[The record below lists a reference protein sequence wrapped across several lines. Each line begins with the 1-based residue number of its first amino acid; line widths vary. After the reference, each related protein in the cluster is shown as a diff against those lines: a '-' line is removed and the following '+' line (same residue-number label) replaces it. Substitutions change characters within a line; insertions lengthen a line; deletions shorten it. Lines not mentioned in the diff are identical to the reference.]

1 MAETQLRISSN
12 ASPYETARYHLQNN
26 PLYTDD
32 MWLRESKS
40 GSLNEYIS
48 ALDAIDT
55 SEQGLESFYNA
66 YNYEYATETDKIAA
80 LYNEAFANRGN
91 SDAVRVGILKDAEGN
106 PVFDANGE
114 VKTYEYTAS
123 DYDYYKSLIKENADL
138 QYDQWLLDQA
148 RERKNSM
155 NGFVKVL
162 GDIASVGTSFTY
174 GLIDQ
179 VANIGDVFGSLA
191 VATEAA
197 IVDDAKWLDA
207 YAASLAHDP
216 VIDPILD
223 GIVNFESNYTH
234 MRDVDG
240 NYTTLGKYIGGV
252 GNTLGMM
259 VPSIVTAGLLNKA
272 GVSEKVI
279 NGVSSGVF
287 YTGATSGNI
296 AESYRQYGASIPTQ
310 QIIANAAI
318 KSVLEYGVERM
329 LGSMMGGTMIDDL
342 VFGRQVGNRMFGR
355 TFTKQGLVR
364 MAKDAIQEG
373 TEEVLQD
380 FSSYYVDQTMSLVNR
395 NFGKLSEL
403 SLQSIW
409 DAFAIGAIA
418 SIAGNAKTFLR
429 NKSNL
434 TELGAFV
441 RDKNG
446 KIKTD
451 KDGNPVIARMNRFAQ
466 SEYDM
471 TMRSFIENTSEI
483 LSDSSS
489 NRDYALTQAYAS
501 FRMLG
506 SIYTE
511 IGRDRFE
518 SAIKVLD
525 EIQKQPKYEDG
536 YYEKQAVTMLQTI
549 GDINTTISKEAV
561 SKFKSD
567 VSKAGIFG
575 ETTVVNEESK
585 NDVDDEKS
593 DFYEKFKKFSPVT
606 EAIVFAESGTDVV
619 VVEDTIVVPE
629 NMPVIEAVKR
639 VTEKKLINRIIDGKY
654 DVDVI
659 KILRAQY
666 EGLRGKFDG
675 ADEDLVATL
684 LFEDDHAFL
693 DFCISNADVD
703 MFKFYSSLESLE
715 GYIVS
720 DEERNDPVYKLA
732 WESFIKAY
740 HKALVDYCKSTPHAD
755 YRRIDFTED
764 EVKEIE
770 VAHELL
776 IGYVARQRPL
786 NENELKVVD
795 DILTALHV
803 SDEVK
808 AMIIPNL
815 TEAFAGKRVDALNR
829 INLISENRFD
839 GLYDGKTYLPNTSV
853 SNRAFNSYLK
863 SNGLTLGSLFN
874 ESNLSPSDVLFMKEM
889 GMNIR
894 GFRKYQFIQY
904 TNGNYNLDIVGDNK
918 CVVTASPKLWTAL
931 TGGQDAVEHQEHYM
945 NLIDASRTKAERE
958 GYRKRY
964 ILSNSRG
971 TLSSLLSDAVDP
983 SSASYLSVNDLI
995 YNPDLLK
1002 PEVLD
1007 FVNEKY
1013 KDAPNHIA
1021 SAINAYFASNN
1032 IPCELIITR
1041 NGDYKIADL
1050 RNFMSDVVDNDNF
1063 IKIIS
1068 ENLPTIDSD
1077 KSYEELVRFKQDV
1090 KSQFEVP
1097 INTLLKDNKVDYG
1110 NLKVRFMAT
1119 PPKIRF
1125 ARGAYSF
1132 NDNVINIYVSTELI
1146 RELQLN
1152 PLGGLLRAAE
1162 ISAIRCTLAHELTH
1176 YYQSRYYLGDGMGSL
1191 FYDGKIRDES
1201 VKEFVID
1208 VLSKMYPTKNAKKMI
1223 ETESSEKIAEL
1234 LSAVEN
1240 YIYANTFGEMM
1251 ANGLANEIAYAP
1263 FITHRRDSMITI
1275 ITPWGKTYNVDYKI
1289 IADSTV
1295 KKDAFIMETYNA
1307 DTRFETNYNSSYD
1320 MRIESSGT
1328 SEIAHDENLRD
1339 PSLQESRPLTKD
1351 SIKRNILKVDGDK
1364 IYFKLPKTKERVT
1377 VTPDADPAP
1386 EMGEGV
1392 YVLNKNYKG
1401 FFYYTG
1407 MVQDSR
1413 HGRIDTRK
1421 YYYYRESDGRQY
1433 LAEGGGSLYNLL
1445 RRNSGNRADKRI
1457 VEFVNGLDELA
1468 SRDADLVP
1476 SEFVSALQKG
1486 IFNVHNLM
1494 NWFGNV
1500 NVINDEIFELINKT
1514 FFHND
1519 TVINS
1524 NTLNRLETEFITDY
1538 MAFRFYNI
1546 HWNKIVKLVPELKH
1560 LNKNDVL
1567 SMDVDDFNDL
1577 HNRILDKSPEAKELF
1592 VTAVLANDA
1601 NIQEILDTKASRQYV
1616 RELIMSLY
1624 DGRIDSVA
1632 KIAKSIRISV
1642 KKTGG
1647 EGGQGVNRTNIIDES
1662 NRGYVGNSTSG
1673 DEGDKYSVMASVL
1686 IKLAEAFSNGDTG
1699 LMTKLNIQSWLQS
1712 NFQIIRQAMLSSQE
1726 EIEEM
1731 LRDDPDLVDS
1741 FYAIANI
1748 DVGESHTSAEPDV
1761 KTRTPRQIVQNFKNK
1776 FNRLKSKI
1784 GVIGTEA
1791 FLNKTTTV
1799 DGREI
1804 KHRDYFM
1811 IDENGNLVINPRLYK
1826 QFTTR
1831 KGSEVEVNKYLD
1843 EEVLKGIESDITAI
1857 AASVREDYDV
1867 ITKRESEL
1875 AKTKRK
1881 AEKLEEA
1888 LKRSREQTAKTK
1900 EKLKSEKAKKR
1911 QVVTDSTDGSGG
1923 KYKFDPDLK
1932 VPPIVEKLHETMYTK
1947 HRKTTVQFVSDD
1959 TDNHVQLKLSEFYEQ
1974 NAEVLESMTQS
1985 DVDEI
1990 VYYYTHGGMFNQ
2002 TDRTRI
2008 AFVSFLL
2015 RGKDGNRYPLTQEQ
2029 EEALRTS
2036 LRDVISQTGRDMKQW
2051 SLVLKGWKLEQS
2063 RLQYY
2068 ASISDIKFRDDD
2080 LKAFSDALEENDIQ
2094 KLVELKSRLYRNAVT
2109 DYRQR
2114 SELGKLLP
2122 DIEKLIELIEA
2133 GDKVADVNVKM
2144 NGIIDR
2150 ISGKAVGSGEVVTL
2164 VDSAEFAKIVEDYT
2178 KRLLKLRS
2186 LMNDDSDNKDKKKTD
2201 PAEEFEIEAFK
2212 FQSIFTPGKKADI
2225 WTKLLQFERTA
2236 MLSGPGTWVRNKVS
2250 NWSLRGFNIL
2260 SDKVGKKAGDLLIE
2274 KILKKDQTQ
2283 RKDIISKSS
2292 VYSTTT
2298 EWRETDQHNWVK
2310 TYLTK
2315 KYKSSDGKEEA
2326 SLLDLV
2332 SSNLSK
2338 YDPRQTESKSTVWT
2352 DVITE
2357 MVINGIKQE
2366 IFYTTIGE
2374 SDFKSKHEIINKTV
2388 SGLNAAN
2395 TFFSDFVMKAM
2406 SDSDAVKN
2414 SAIQYITQR
2423 LINEGYTLYGTEPEN
2438 KGEKKSKKS
2447 KKKGEKKASK
2457 EKFLLSKKKVVDPD
2471 TGKIVEEVVPH
2482 IDNEVVRI
2490 IAEAYTLAARDYMH
2504 RGNFF
2509 HELEKSME
2517 KRLPRPAFFMYK
2529 QVLPF
2534 AAASWNWFM
2543 EGVNFTPLGLA
2554 NAIKDFVKLE
2564 SYVEKI
2570 DTKYARGE
2578 SNIKGGQAVQDV
2590 YRRLG
2595 KGIIGSIGFGI
2606 GMFLAGFGW
2615 LDIDDEDD
2623 KLKLVI
2629 CDKIKVDFSDIFG
2642 SQGILIGAV
2651 MVSTLRH
2658 EGVNL
2663 GKVAVATLDQM
2674 FLDST
2679 FTDLY
2684 DAFRYTNSF
2693 GEYLT
2698 TIPTNMLS
2706 MFTPNIMKTLASVI
2720 SPFKINYT
2728 STGWKYLQRWAASSI
2743 PGVAWAMPK
2752 YIDPYTGEIRYRY
2765 NDSWIKSASVTAIN
2779 KLSSVDIAI
2788 YPYSDA
2794 EREALSLGLRK
2805 SPLTG
2810 RYTIDGEKVNLTSKE
2825 QQKANVLYGTLNRKE
2840 LDLLFS
2846 GEKTYRVMD
2855 EDGDYVE
2862 LRYDKMNDVQKKAA
2876 INGTMS
2882 ANSDLVK
2889 IYVMT
2894 ELRGYKYYA
2903 SEEQYKKLKKLG
2915 YNNVY
2920 KNVKKNKKSG
2930 YYKK

>member
-26 PLYTDD
+26 PLYTDE

-40 GSLNEYIS
+40 GSLNEYIR

-55 SEQGLESFYNA
+55 SEQGLESFYDA

-91 SDAVRVGILKDAEGN
+91 SDTVRVGVLKDANGN
-106 PVFDANGE
+106 PVFDADGE

-162 GDIASVGTSFTY
+162 GDIASVGTSFAY

-197 IVDDAKWLDA
+197 IVDDANWLDA

-216 VIDPILD
+216 MIDPILD
-223 GIVNFESNYTH
+223 GIINFESNYTH

-259 VPSIVTAGLLNKA
+259 VPSIVTSSLLNKA
-272 GVSEKVI
+272 GVSERVI
-279 NGVSSGVF
+279 NGISSGVF

-329 LGSMMGGTMIDDL
+329 LGSMMGGTLIDDL
-342 VFGRQVGNRMFGR
+342 VFGRQAGNRMFGK
-355 TFTKQGLVR
+355 TFVKQGLVR
-364 MAKDAIQEG
+364 IGKDALQEG

-380 FSSYYVDQTMSLVNR
+380 FSSYYVDQTMSLINR

-434 TELGAFV
+434 TKLGAFV

-451 KDGNPVIARMNRFAQ
+451 KDGHPVIARMNRFAQ
-466 SEYDM
+466 SEYDV
-471 TMRSFIENTSEI
+471 TMRSFIENVGEI

-506 SIYTE
+506 SIYIE
-511 IGRDRFE
+511 IGHDRFE

-525 EIQKQPKYEDG
+525 EIQKQPKHEDG
-536 YYEKQAVTMLQTI
+536 YYRKQAVTMLQTI
-549 GDINTTISKEAV
+549 RDINTTISKEAV

-567 VSKAGIFG
+567 VSNAGISG
-575 ETTVVNEESK
+575 ETTVVDEESK
-585 NDVDDEKS
+585 NDVDDVKS

-606 EAIVFAESGTDVV
+606 EAIVFVESGTDVV
-619 VVEDTIVVPE
+619 TVENTVIVPE
-629 NMPVIEAVKR
+629 NTPVIEAVKR
-639 VTEKKLINRIIDGKY
+639 VTEKKLIDRIINGKY

-659 KILRAQY
+659 KILRTQY

-675 ADEDLVATL
+675 TDEDLVAAF

-693 DFCISNADVD
+693 DFCISNADAD

-740 HKALVDYCKSTPHAD
+740 HKALVDYCKSTPDAD
-755 YRRIDFTED
+755 YRRIDFTEE

-770 VAHELL
+770 AAHELL

-786 NENELKVVD
+786 NEDELKVVD

-808 AMIIPNL
+808 ATIIPNL
-815 TEAFAGKRVDALNR
+815 TEAFEGKRVDALNR

-853 SNRAFNSYLK
+853 SNRAFNSYIK
-863 SNGLTLGSLFN
+863 SNGLTLGTLFD

-904 TNGNYNLDIVGDNK
+904 TDGNYNLEITSDDK
-918 CVVTASPKLWTAL
+918 CVITASSKLWSAL
-931 TGGQDAVEHQEHYM
+931 TYGQSSKDYHDKYVELTEKKRNEGRSGISRNVYD
-945 NLIDASRTKAERE
+945 LIDER
-958 GYRKRY
+958 GYV
-964 ILSNSRG
+964 
-971 TLSSLLSDAVDP
+971 SSIISSDLDP
-983 SSASYLSVNDLI
+983 SSASYLSVTDLI
-995 YNPDLLK
+995 FNPNLLSD
-1002 PEVLD
+1002 EIRELID
-1007 FVNEKY
+1007 DDY
-1013 KDAPNHIA
+1013 AAAPNHVA
-1021 SAINAYFASNN
+1021 AAIDMYLQSKYKSVG
-1032 IPCELIITR
+1032 LVVTSD
-1041 NGDYKIADL
+1041 GDYKICKIG
-1050 RNFMSDVVDNDNF
+1050 NFFDTTIDND
-1063 IKIIS
+1063 
-1068 ENLPTIDSD
+1068 
-1077 KSYEELVRFKQDV
+1077 
-1090 KSQFEVP
+1090 
-1097 INTLLKDNKVDYG
+1097 
-1110 NLKVRFMAT
+1110 
-1119 PPKIRF
+1119 
-1125 ARGAYSF
+1125 SF
-1132 NDNVINIYVSTELI
+1132 YELI
-1146 RELQLN
+1146 REFN
-1152 PLGGLLRAAE
+1152 E
-1162 ISAIRCTLAHELTH
+1162 K
-1176 YYQSRYYLGDGMGSL
+1176 GSL
-1191 FYDGKIRDES
+1191 TIPASKIFTKDTIEKLGNLTIVFNKSSGSLRGNYSRSDNTITVYVQPKTINSILNRDMSKTLSDISINDLKYTISHEMAHAYQYRYKLARGS
-1201 VKEFVID
+1201 SLNTLTSKDVKTEVGRAFIVD
-1208 VLSKMYPTKNAKKMI
+1208 VLSHAFPTSNAKNPFDKRSD
-1223 ETESSEKIAEL
+1223 EEL
-1234 LSAVEN
+1234 ISLLEYANN
-1240 YIYANTFGEMM
+1240 YIYAHTSGELM
-1251 ANGLANEIAYAP
+1251 ANSLSSELLYAP
-1263 FITHRRDSMITI
+1263 FIFGGSENNMTI
-1275 ITPWGKTYNVDYKI
+1275 ITPWGQIYNLEYGVNPDYSIKRNWIKT
-1289 IADSTV
+1289 
-1295 KKDAFIMETYNA
+1295 
-1307 DTRFETNYNSSYD
+1307 SYD
-1320 MRIESSGT
+1320 ATTKFDSNYDT
-1328 SEIAHDENLRD
+1328 SENIYVSQPQESRILYDENLRD
-1339 PSLQESRPLTKD
+1339 PSLQESRPLAKD

-1364 IYFKLPKTKERVT
+1364 IYFKLPKTNERVT
-1377 VTPDADPAP
+1377 VTPDADPVP

-1407 MVQDSR
+1407 HVQDGR
-1413 HGRIDTRK
+1413 QGRIDTRK

-1445 RRNSGNRADKRI
+1445 RKNAGNRADKRI
-1457 VEFVNGLDELA
+1457 IEFVNRLDELA
-1468 SRDADLVP
+1468 SRDVNLVP
-1476 SEFVSALQKG
+1476 SEFISALEKG

-1500 NVINDEIFELINKT
+1500 DVISDEIFELINDV
-1514 FFHND
+1514 FFRND
-1519 TVINS
+1519 TIDDF
-1524 NTLNRLETEFITDY
+1524 NTLNLVELQFITDY
-1538 MAFRFYNI
+1538 MSFRFYNI
-1546 HWNKIVKLVPELKH
+1546 HWNTLNKIIPELKEYA
-1560 LNKNDVL
+1560 KEDVL
-1567 SMDVDDFNDL
+1567 RMKIEDFNKF
-1577 HNRILDKSPEAKELF
+1577 HKKMMEKYPEAEKLFEVAIIKKEARMLEDLN
-1592 VTAVLANDA
+1592 TR
-1601 NIQEILDTKASRQYV
+1601 TPKQYA

-1632 KIAKSIRISV
+1632 KIAKSIRLSI
-1642 KKTGG
+1642 KYGGG
-1647 EGGQGVNRTNIIDES
+1647 ESQDGVNKTNIIDDS
-1662 NRGYVGNSTSG
+1662 NRGYSGNSTTDQF
-1673 DEGDKYSVMASVL
+1673 DEGDRYTVMASIL
-1686 IKLAEAFSNGDTG
+1686 IQLADALKTGDSD
-1699 LMTKLNIQSWLQS
+1699 LMTKLDLTAWIQTNVQL
-1712 NFQIIRQAMLSSQE
+1712 IRQAMLDSQAELE
-1726 EIEEM
+1726 ET
-1731 LRDDPDLVDS
+1731 LRDNPDVVDS
-1741 FYAIANI
+1741 FYEIANI
-1748 DVGESHTSAEPDV
+1748 ETEDNVATDV

-1791 FLNKTTTV
+1791 FLNKTTIV

-1831 KGSEVEVNKYLD
+1831 KGLEVEANKYLD

-1881 AEKLEEA
+1881 AEKLEKA

-1900 EKLKSEKAKKR
+1900 EKLKSEKARKR

-1959 TDNHVQLKLSEFYEQ
+1959 TDDHVQLKLSEFYEQ

-2051 SLVLKGWKLEQS
+2051 SLVLKGWKLEES

-2144 NGIIDR
+2144 NEIIDR

-2178 KRLLKLRS
+2178 KRLLKLKS
-2186 LMNDDSDNKDKKKTD
+2186 ENDDET
-2201 PAEEFEIEAFK
+2201 FEVEVFK
-2212 FQSIFTPGKKADI
+2212 FKTIFTPGKKADI

-2236 MLSGPGTWVRNKVS
+2236 MLSGPGTWVRNKIS

-2260 SDKVGKKAGDLLIE
+2260 SDKVGKIAGDILIE
-2274 KILKKDQTQ
+2274 KTFKTGRDERKKIVKES
-2283 RKDIISKSS
+2283 RI
-2292 VYSTTT
+2292 YSTTT
-2298 EWRETDQHNWVK
+2298 KWKETEQHKWVEE
-2310 TYLTK
+2310 YLTK
-2315 KYKSSDGKEEA
+2315 KYKSEDGKEEA
-2326 SLLDLV
+2326 SLLDLI

-2338 YDPRQTESKSTVWT
+2338 YDPRQTEKKSDSWV

-2357 MVINGIKQE
+2357 MVTNGIKQE

-2374 SDFKSKHEIINKTV
+2374 SDFKSKSELINKAINK
-2388 SGLNAAN
+2388 LNEAN
-2395 TFFSDFVMKAM
+2395 TFFSEFVMKAM
-2406 SDSDAVKN
+2406 SDSDAVKTT
-2414 SAIQYITQR
+2414 AIQYITQR
-2423 LINEGYTLYGTEPEN
+2423 LINEGYVMYAFE
-2438 KGEKKSKKS
+2438 GEKP
-2447 KKKGEKKASK
+2447 KKGVPLAP
-2457 EKFLLSKKKVVDPD
+2457 KFLLSKKKVVDPD
-2471 TGKIVEEVVPH
+2471 TGKVVDEVVPH

-2509 HELEKSME
+2509 YELEKSME
-2517 KRLPRPAFFMYK
+2517 KRLPRPVFFMYK

-2543 EGVNFTPLGLA
+2543 EGVNLTPLGLA

-2570 DTKYARGE
+2570 DAKYARGE

-2595 KGIIGSIGFGI
+2595 KGIIGSIGFGV
-2606 GMFLAGFGW
+2606 GMFLAAFGW

-2651 MVSTLRH
+2651 MVSTLRR

-2684 DAFRYTNSF
+2684 DAFRYTSSF

-2698 TIPTNMLS
+2698 TVPTNMLS
-2706 MFTPNIMKTLASVI
+2706 MFTPNILKTLTSVI
-2720 SPFKINYT
+2720 SPFKVNYT

-2752 YIDPYTGEIRYRY
+2752 YIDPYTGQIRYRY

-2779 KLSSVDIAI
+2779 KLSSVDVAI

-2794 EREALSLGLRK
+2794 EREALSLGLHK

-2862 LRYDKMNDVQKKAA
+2862 LRYDKMNDAQKKAA

-2915 YNNVY
+2915 YKNVY

>member
-12 ASPYETARYHLQNN
+12 ASPYETARYRLQNN

-48 ALDAIDT
+48 ALDTIDT
-55 SEQGLESFYNA
+55 SEQGLESFYDA

-91 SDAVRVGILKDAEGN
+91 SDTVRVGVLKDADGN
-106 PVFDANGE
+106 PVFDADGE

-123 DYDYYKSLIKENADL
+123 DYDYYKSLIKENADM

-162 GDIASVGTSFTY
+162 GDIASVGTSFAY

-197 IVDDAKWLDA
+197 IVDDANWLDA

-216 VIDPILD
+216 MIDPILD
-223 GIVNFESNYTH
+223 GIINFESNYTH

-259 VPSIVTAGLLNKA
+259 VPSIVTSGLLNKA

-279 NGVSSGVF
+279 NGISSGMF

-329 LGSMMGGTMIDDL
+329 LGSMMGGTLIDDL
-342 VFGRQVGNRMFGR
+342 VFGRQAGNRMFGK
-355 TFTKQGLVR
+355 TFVKQGLVR
-364 MAKDAIQEG
+364 IGKDALQEG

-380 FSSYYVDQTMSLVNR
+380 FSSYYVDQTMSLINR

-451 KDGNPVIARMNRFAQ
+451 KDGRPVIARMNRFAQ
-466 SEYDM
+466 SEYDI
-471 TMRSFIENTSEI
+471 TMRSFIENVSEI
-483 LSDSSS
+483 LSDSSA

-511 IGRDRFE
+511 IGHDRFE
-518 SAIKVLD
+518 DAIKVLD

-536 YYEKQAVTMLQTI
+536 YYKKQAVIMLQTI
-549 GDINTTISKEAV
+549 RDINTTISKEAV

-567 VSKAGIFG
+567 VSKAGISG
-575 ETTVVNEESK
+575 ETTVVDEENK
-585 NDVDDEKS
+585 NDIDDKQF

-619 VVEDTIVVPE
+619 VVEDTVVVPE

-639 VTEKKLINRIIDGKY
+639 VTEKKLIDRIVNGKY

-659 KILRAQY
+659 KIIRAQY

-675 ADEDLVATL
+675 TDEDVVATL

-693 DFCISNADVD
+693 NFCIFNADAD

-732 WESFIKAY
+732 WESFINAY
-740 HKALVDYCKSTPHAD
+740 HKTLVDYCKSTPEAD

-764 EVKEIE
+764 ELKEIE

-776 IGYVARQRPL
+776 LGYVARQRPL
-786 NENELKVVD
+786 NEYEIKVVD

-808 AMIIPNL
+808 ATIIPNL
-815 TEAFAGKRVDALNR
+815 TEAFSGKRVDALNR

-839 GLYDGKTYLPNTSV
+839 GLYDGKTYLPNTSI

-874 ESNLSPSDVLFMKEM
+874 ESNLSPSDVLFMREM
-889 GMNIR
+889 GMNIY

-931 TGGQDAVEHQEHYM
+931 TGGQDAVEHQDRYLD
-945 NLIDASRTKAERE
+945 LIDASRTKAEHE

-971 TLSSLLSDAVDP
+971 TLSSLLSDTIDP

-1007 FVNEKY
+1007 FVDEKY
-1013 KDAPNHIA
+1013 RDAPNHIA

-1032 IPCELIITR
+1032 IDCELVITR

-1050 RNFMSDVVDNDNF
+1050 SNFMSTIVDNDHF
-1063 IKIIS
+1063 IKIIF

-1077 KSYEELVRFKQDV
+1077 ASPDELRKFARDPKSKI
-1090 KSQFEVP
+1090 EVP
-1097 INTLLKDNKVDYG
+1097 IKVLLNDKVNYG
-1110 NLKVRFMAT
+1110 NLKVRFIST
-1119 PPKIRF
+1119 PPKTMF

-1132 NDNVINIYVSTELI
+1132 DENVINIYVSTELI
-1146 RELQLN
+1146 REIQLN
-1152 PLGGLLRAAE
+1152 PYGGLLRAPE
-1162 ISAIRCTLAHELTH
+1162 IAAIRCTLAHELTH
-1176 YYQSRYYLGDGMGSL
+1176 YYQSRYYLGDGMGRL
-1191 FYDGKIRDES
+1191 FLGEIRDES
-1201 VKEFVID
+1201 MREFVID
-1208 VLSKMYPTKNAKKMI
+1208 VLSKMYPTKNAKEILKTKPEEEI
-1223 ETESSEKIAEL
+1223 LYLVDSY
-1234 LSAVEN
+1234 V
-1240 YIYANTFGEMM
+1240 YANTFGEMM
-1251 ANGLANEIAYAP
+1251 ANGLANEIEYAP
-1263 FITHRRDSMITI
+1263 FIVHRQDLILTI
-1275 ITPWGKTYNVDYKI
+1275 ITPWGKTYHLDYKI
-1289 IADSTV
+1289 IADRTIE
-1295 KKDAFIMETYNA
+1295 KDSFSMETYDA
-1307 DTRFETNYNSSYD
+1307 SPTLETDYDSSYD
-1320 MRIESSGT
+1320 IPVKQDGIQS
-1328 SEIAHDENLRD
+1328 IPYDENLRD
-1339 PSLQESRPLTKD
+1339 PSLQESRPLTRD

-1364 IYFKLPKTKERVT
+1364 IYFKLPKTAERVT

-1445 RRNSGNRADKRI
+1445 RKNAGNRADKRI

-1468 SRDADLVP
+1468 SRDVNLIP
-1476 SEFVSALQKG
+1476 SEFVSALEKG

-1500 NVINDEIFELINKT
+1500 DVINDEIFELINNT

-1519 TVINS
+1519 VVVNS
-1524 NTLNRLETEFITDY
+1524 NTLNRLETEFVTEY
-1538 MAFRFYNI
+1538 MAFRFYHM
-1546 HWNKIVKLVPELKH
+1546 HWNAIIKLVPELKH

-1567 SMDVDDFNDL
+1567 SMNVDDFNDL
-1577 HNRILDKSPEAKELF
+1577 HNRILDKSPEARELF
-1592 VTAVLANDA
+1592 VVEVLGNDA

-1624 DGRIDSVA
+1624 DGKIDSVA

-1699 LMTKLNIQSWLQS
+1699 LMTQLNIQGWLQS
-1712 NFQIIRQAMLSSQE
+1712 NLQIIREAMRRSQE
-1726 EIEEM
+1726 EIEEI

-1741 FYAIANI
+1741 FYAVANI
-1748 DVGESHTSAEPDV
+1748 STGESNTSVEPDV

-1791 FLNKTTTV
+1791 FLNKTTVV

-1831 KGSEVEVNKYLD
+1831 KGLEVEANKYLD

-1857 AASVREDYDV
+1857 AASVREDYNV

-1881 AEKLEEA
+1881 AEKLEKA

-1911 QVVTDSTDGSGG
+1911 QIVTDSTDGSGG

-1932 VPPIVEKLHETMYTK
+1932 VPPIIEKLHETMYTK

-1959 TDNHVQLKLSEFYEQ
+1959 TDNHIQLKLSEFYEQ

-2133 GDKVADVNVKM
+2133 GDKIADVNVKM
-2144 NGIIDR
+2144 NEIIDR
-2150 ISGKAVGSGEVVTL
+2150 ISGKAVGSSEVVTL

-2178 KRLLKLRS
+2178 KRLLKLKS
-2186 LMNDDSDNKDKKKTD
+2186 ENDDET
-2201 PAEEFEIEAFK
+2201 FEVEVFK
-2212 FQSIFTPGKKADI
+2212 FKTIFTPGKKADI

-2236 MLSGPGTWVRNKVS
+2236 MLSGPGTWVRNKIS
-2250 NWSLRGFNIL
+2250 NWFLRGFNIL
-2260 SDKVGKKAGDLLIE
+2260 SDKVGKIAGDILIE
-2274 KILKKDQTQ
+2274 RTFKKSQDQ
-2283 RKDIISKSS
+2283 RKKIVRESG
-2292 VYSTTT
+2292 VYSTITR
-2298 EWRETDQHNWVK
+2298 WRETEQHKWVEE
-2310 TYLTK
+2310 YLTK
-2315 KYKSSDGKEEA
+2315 KYKSEDGKEEA
-2326 SLLDLV
+2326 SLLDLI

-2338 YDPRQTESKSTVWT
+2338 YDPRQTEKKSDNWV

-2357 MVINGIKQE
+2357 MVTNGIKQE

-2374 SDFKSKHEIINKTV
+2374 SDFKSKSELINQTV
-2388 SGLNAAN
+2388 NKLNEAN
-2395 TFFSDFVMKAM
+2395 TFFSEFVMKAM
-2406 SDSDAVKN
+2406 SDSDAVKTT
-2414 SAIQYITQR
+2414 AIQYITQR
-2423 LINEGYTLYGTEPEN
+2423 LINEGYVMYAFEG
-2438 KGEKKSKKS
+2438 KKL
-2447 KKKGEKKASK
+2447 KKGVRLEQ
-2457 EKFLLSKKKVVDPD
+2457 KFLLSKKKVVDPD
-2471 TGKIVEEVVPH
+2471 TGKVVEEVVPH

-2595 KGIIGSIGFGI
+2595 KGIIGTIGFGV
-2606 GMFLAGFGW
+2606 GMLLAGFGW

-2651 MVSTLRH
+2651 MVSTLRR

-2706 MFTPNIMKTLASVI
+2706 MFTPNILKTLASVI
-2720 SPFKINYT
+2720 SPFKVNYT

-2743 PGVAWAMPK
+2743 PGVAWVMPK
-2752 YIDPYTGEIRYRY
+2752 YIDPYTGEIRCRY

-2794 EREALSLGLRK
+2794 EREALSLGLHK

-2825 QQKANVLYGTLNRKE
+2825 QQKAGVLYGTLNRKE

-2862 LRYDKMNDVQKKAA
+2862 LRYDKMNDAQKKAA

-2915 YNNVY
+2915 YKNVY

>member
-12 ASPYETARYHLQNN
+12 ASPYETARYRLQNN

-55 SEQGLESFYNA
+55 SERGLQSFYDA

-91 SDAVRVGILKDAEGN
+91 SDAVRVGVLKDADGN

-123 DYDYYKSLIKENADL
+123 DYDYYKSLIKENADM

-162 GDIASVGTSFTY
+162 GDIASVGTSFAY

-216 VIDPILD
+216 MIDPILD
-223 GIVNFESNYTH
+223 GIINFESNYTH
-234 MRDVDG
+234 MRDVNG
-240 NYTTLGKYIGGV
+240 NYTTLGKYVGGV
-252 GNTLGMM
+252 SNTLGMM
-259 VPSIVTAGLLNKA
+259 VPSIVTASLLNKA
-272 GVSEKVI
+272 GVTEKVV
-279 NGVSSGVF
+279 NGVSSGMF

-329 LGSMMGGTMIDDL
+329 LGSMMGGTLIDDL
-342 VFGRQVGNRMFGR
+342 VFGRQAGNRMFGK

-418 SIAGNAKTFLR
+418 SLAGNAKTFLR

-434 TELGAFV
+434 TALGAFV
-441 RDKNG
+441 KDKDG

-451 KDGNPVIARMNRFAQ
+451 KDGRPVLARMNRFAQ
-466 SEYDM
+466 SEYDV
-471 TMRSFIENTSEI
+471 TMRSFIENVNEI
-483 LSDSSS
+483 LSDSST
-489 NRDYALTQAYAS
+489 NRDYAITQAYAS

-511 IGRDRFE
+511 IGHDRFE
-518 SAIKVLD
+518 NAIKVLD

-536 YYEKQAVTMLQTI
+536 YYKKQAVAMLQTI
-549 GDINTTISKEAV
+549 RDVNMTISNEAV

-567 VSKAGIFG
+567 VSRAGISG
-575 ETTVVNEESK
+575 ETTVVDEESK
-585 NDVDDEKS
+585 NDVDDDKS
-593 DFYEKFKKFSPVT
+593 DFYDKLKKFSPVT
-606 EAIVFAESGTDVV
+606 EAIVFAENGTDVV
-619 VVEDTIVVPE
+619 TVENTVVVPE

-639 VTEKKLINRIIDGKY
+639 ITEKKLIDRIVNGKY

-659 KILRAQY
+659 KVLRTQY
-666 EGLRGKFDG
+666 EGFRGQFDG
-675 ADEDLVATL
+675 TDEDLVAAL
-684 LFEDDHAFL
+684 LFEDNHAFL
-693 DFCISNADVD
+693 DFCIFNADAD

-720 DEERNDPVYKLA
+720 DDERNDPVYKLA

-740 HKALVDYCKSTPHAD
+740 HKALVDYCKSTPDAD
-755 YRRIDFTED
+755 YRRINFTED
-764 EVKEIE
+764 EIKEIE

-808 AMIIPNL
+808 ATIIPNL
-815 TEAFAGKRVDALNR
+815 TEAFAGKRVDALSR

-863 SNGLTLGSLFN
+863 SNGLTLGSLFV
-874 ESNLSPSDVLFMKEM
+874 ESNLSPSDVLFMNEM

-894 GFRKYQFIQY
+894 GFRRYQFIQY
-904 TNGNYNLDIVGDNK
+904 TNGNYNIEITPDEK
-918 CVVTASPKLWTAL
+918 CVIIASPKLWSAL
-931 TGGQDAVEHQEHYM
+931 TYGQDSKDYHDKYVELTNKKRSEGGSGV
-945 NLIDASRTKAERE
+945 SRNVYDLVDER
-958 GYRKRY
+958 GYV
-964 ILSNSRG
+964 
-971 TLSSLLSDAVDP
+971 SSIISSDFDP
-983 SSASYLSVNDLI
+983 SSASYLSITDLVFNPNLLNDEIQELI
-995 YNPDLLK
+995 DDDY
-1002 PEVLD
+1002 VG
-1007 FVNEKY
+1007 
-1013 KDAPNHIA
+1013 APNHVA
-1021 SAINAYFASNN
+1021 AAIDMYLQSKYGSVG
-1032 IPCELIITR
+1032 LVVTSS
-1041 NGDYKIADL
+1041 GDYKICKIS
-1050 RNFMSDVVDNDNF
+1050 NFFDVTIDND
-1063 IKIIS
+1063 
-1068 ENLPTIDSD
+1068 
-1077 KSYEELVRFKQDV
+1077 
-1090 KSQFEVP
+1090 
-1097 INTLLKDNKVDYG
+1097 
-1110 NLKVRFMAT
+1110 
-1119 PPKIRF
+1119 
-1125 ARGAYSF
+1125 SF
-1132 NDNVINIYVSTELI
+1132 YKLI
-1146 RELQLN
+1146 RELN
-1152 PLGGLLRAAE
+1152 E
-1162 ISAIRCTLAHELTH
+1162 K
-1176 YYQSRYYLGDGMGSL
+1176 GSL
-1191 FYDGKIRDES
+1191 N
-1201 VKEFVID
+1201 V
-1208 VLSKMYPTKNAKKMI
+1208 P
-1223 ETESSEKIAEL
+1223 
-1234 LSAVEN
+1234 
-1240 YIYANTFGEMM
+1240 
-1251 ANGLANEIAYAP
+1251 ANEIITSETIEKLGNLTIVFNKSSGSLRGNYSHSDNTITVYVQPKTINSILNRDISKTLSDVGINDLKYTISHEMAHAYQYRYKLARGSSLNTLISKDIKTENGRSFVVDVLAHAFPTSNAKNPFDKRSDEELVSLLEYVNNYVYAHTSGELMANSLSSELLYAP
-1263 FITHRRDSMITI
+1263 FIFGGSENNMTI
-1275 ITPWGKTYNVDYKI
+1275 ITPWGRVYNLEYGVNSDYSVRRNWIEISHDVVTKF
-1289 IADSTV
+1289 D
-1295 KKDAFIMETYNA
+1295 N
-1307 DTRFETNYNSSYD
+1307 NYD
-1320 MRIESSGT
+1320 T
-1328 SEIAHDENLRD
+1328 SENIYVSQSEESRIMYDENLRD

-1377 VTPDADPAP
+1377 VTPDADLAP
-1386 EMGEGV
+1386 EMGDGV

-1407 MVQDSR
+1407 TVQDSR

-1421 YYYYRESDGRQY
+1421 YYYYRENDGRQY

-1445 RRNSGNRADKRI
+1445 RKNAGNRADKRI

-1468 SRDADLVP
+1468 SRDVNVVP
-1476 SEFVSALQKG
+1476 SEFVSALEKG

-1500 NVINDEIFELINKT
+1500 DVIKDEIFELINNV
-1514 FFHND
+1514 FFRND
-1519 TVINS
+1519 VVVNS
-1524 NTLNRLETEFITDY
+1524 NTLNKLETQFITDY

-1546 HWNKIVKLVPELKH
+1546 HWNKILKLVPELKH
-1560 LNKNDVL
+1560 LDKNDIL

-1624 DGRIDSVA
+1624 DGKIDSVA

-1662 NRGYVGNSTSG
+1662 NRGYIGNSTGG
-1673 DEGDKYSVMASVL
+1673 DEGDRYSVMASVL
-1686 IKLAEAFSNGDTG
+1686 IKLAEAFSSGDVH
-1699 LMTKLNIQSWLQS
+1699 LMTELGIQSWLQS
-1712 NFQIIRQAMLSSQE
+1712 NLQIIRQAMISSQE
-1726 EIEEM
+1726 EIEEI
-1731 LRDDPDLVDS
+1731 LRNDADLVDS
-1741 FYAIANI
+1741 FYAVANI
-1748 DVGESHTSAEPDV
+1748 GIDESNTSSASDV

-1791 FLNKTTTV
+1791 FLNKSTTV
-1799 DGREI
+1799 NGREI
-1804 KHRDYFM
+1804 KHRDYFTV
-1811 IDENGNLVINPRLYK
+1811 DENGNLVINPKLYK

-1831 KGSEVEVNKYLD
+1831 KGLEVEANKYLD

-1867 ITKRESEL
+1867 IMTRESEL

-1881 AEKLEEA
+1881 AEKLEKA

-1911 QVVTDSTDGSGG
+1911 QVVTDSVEGSGG
-1923 KYKFDPDLK
+1923 KYTFDPDLK
-1932 VPPIVEKLHETMYTK
+1932 VPSIVEKLHETMYTK

-1990 VYYYTHGGMFNQ
+1990 VHYYTHGGMFNQ

-2015 RGKDGNRYPLTQEQ
+2015 RGKDGNRYPLTTEQ
-2029 EEALRTS
+2029 EEALRVS

-2051 SLVLKGWKLEQS
+2051 SLVLKGWKLEES

-2068 ASISDIKFRDDD
+2068 ASVSDIKFRDDD

-2144 NGIIDR
+2144 NEIVDR
-2150 ISGKAVGSGEVVTL
+2150 ISGKAVGSGEVITL

-2178 KRLLKLRS
+2178 KRLLKLK
-2186 LMNDDSDNKDKKKTD
+2186 SDNDT
-2201 PAEEFEIEAFK
+2201 ETFEVEVFK
-2212 FQSIFTPGKKADI
+2212 FKTIFTPGKKADI

-2236 MLSGPGTWVRNKVS
+2236 MLSGPGTWVRNKIS

-2260 SDKVGKKAGDLLIE
+2260 SDKVGKIAGDALIE
-2274 KILKKDQTQ
+2274 KTFKKSQDQ
-2283 RKDIISKSS
+2283 RKKIVKESE

-2298 EWRETDQHNWVK
+2298 KWKETEQHEWVEE
-2310 TYLTK
+2310 YLTK
-2315 KYKSSDGKEEA
+2315 KYKSEDGKEEA
-2326 SLLDLV
+2326 SLLDLI

-2338 YDPRQTESKSTVWT
+2338 YDPRQTEKKSDRWV

-2357 MVINGIKQE
+2357 MVTNGIKQE

-2374 SDFKSKHEIINKTV
+2374 SDFKSKSELINKTV
-2388 SGLNAAN
+2388 NKLDDAN
-2395 TFFSDFVMKAM
+2395 TFFAEFVMKAM
-2406 SDSDAVKN
+2406 SDSDAVKTT
-2414 SAIQYITQR
+2414 AIQYITQR
-2423 LINEGYTLYGTEPEN
+2423 LINEGYVMYASDD
-2438 KGEKKSKKS
+2438 KKSKK
-2447 KKKGEKKASK
+2447 GVNTER
-2457 EKFLLSKKKVVDPD
+2457 KFLLSKKKVVDPD
-2471 TGKIVEEVVPH
+2471 TGKVVEETVPH
-2482 IDNEVVRI
+2482 IDNDVVRI

-2570 DTKYARGE
+2570 DAKYARGE

-2595 KGIIGSIGFGI
+2595 KGIIGSVGFGI
-2606 GMFLAGFGW
+2606 GMILAAFGW

-2651 MVSTLRH
+2651 MISTLRR

-2706 MFTPNIMKTLASVI
+2706 MFTPNIMKTLASVV
-2720 SPFKINYT
+2720 SPFKVNYT
-2728 STGWKYLQRWAASSI
+2728 STGWKYLQRWIASSI
-2743 PGVAWAMPK
+2743 PGAAWAMPK

-2779 KLSSVDIAI
+2779 KLSSVDIAV

-2825 QQKANVLYGTLNRKE
+2825 QQKANVLYGSLNRKE

-2862 LRYDKMNDVQKKAA
+2862 LRYDKMNDAQKKAA

-2915 YNNVY
+2915 YKNVY
-2920 KNVKKNKKSG
+2920 KNVSKNKKSG

>member
-12 ASPYETARYHLQNN
+12 ASPYETARYRLQNN
-26 PLYTDD
+26 PLYTDN

-55 SEQGLESFYNA
+55 SEQGLRSFYDA

-91 SDAVRVGILKDAEGN
+91 SDTVRIGVLKDADGN
-106 PVFDANGE
+106 PVFDADGE

-162 GDIASVGTSFTY
+162 GDIASVGTSFAY
-174 GLIDQ
+174 GLVDQ
-179 VANIGDVFGSLA
+179 VANIGDVFSSLA

-197 IVDDAKWLDA
+197 IVDDANWLDA

-216 VIDPILD
+216 MIDPILD

-234 MRDVDG
+234 MRDVNG

-279 NGVSSGVF
+279 NGVSSGMF

-342 VFGRQVGNRMFGR
+342 VFGRRAGNRMFGK

-441 RDKNG
+441 RDRNG

-451 KDGNPVIARMNRFAQ
+451 KDGRPVIARMNRFAQ
-466 SEYDM
+466 GEYDI
-471 TMRSFIENTSEI
+471 TMRSFIENVSEI
-483 LSDSSS
+483 LSDSSA

-511 IGRDRFE
+511 IGHDRFE

-536 YYEKQAVTMLQTI
+536 YYKKQAVTMLQTI
-549 GDINTTISKEAV
+549 RDINTTISKEAV

-567 VSKAGIFG
+567 ASEAGISG

-639 VTEKKLINRIIDGKY
+639 VTEKKLIDRIINGKY

-666 EGLRGKFDG
+666 EGLRGEFDG
-675 ADEDLVATL
+675 TDEDLVATL

-720 DEERNDPVYKLA
+720 DAERNDPVYKLA

-740 HKALVDYCKSTPHAD
+740 HKALVNYCKSTPDAD
-755 YRRIDFTED
+755 YRRIDFTKE

-786 NENELKVVD
+786 NEDELKVVD
-795 DILTALHV
+795 DILTALRV

-808 AMIIPNL
+808 ATIIPNL
-815 TEAFAGKRVDALNR
+815 TEAFAGKRVDALDR

-863 SNGLTLGSLFN
+863 SNGLTLGSLFS

-931 TGGQDAVEHQEHYM
+931 TNGQTAKAYHEVYSSRYQIAISEGRTGRMRNVYQIINDQTVVE
-945 NLIDASRTKAERE
+945 
-958 GYRKRY
+958 
-964 ILSNSRG
+964 
-971 TLSSLLSDAVDP
+971 SLLSDDIDK
-983 SSASYLSVNDLI
+983 SSASYLNVDDLVR
-995 YNPDLLK
+995 NPDLLNDQVK
-1002 PEVLD
+1002 SL
-1007 FVNEKY
+1007 VNDDHKE
-1013 KDAPNHIA
+1013 APNHVAAAIDTYLREKYPDFGVII
-1021 SAINAYFASNN
+1021 SARGNYILANVKNLN
-1032 IPCELIITR
+1032 DMMI
-1041 NGDYKIADL
+1041 
-1050 RNFMSDVVDNDNF
+1050 DNDAF
-1063 IKIIS
+1063 FDLLSKWSVGHVMDIYVDDILDES
-1068 ENLPTIDSD
+1068 S
-1077 KSYEELVRFKQDV
+1077 RGMFGDV
-1090 KSQFEVP
+1090 KIRLRKTTQ
-1097 INTLLKDNKVDYG
+1097 
-1110 NLKVRFMAT
+1110 NL
-1119 PPKIRF
+1119 
-1125 ARGAYSF
+1125 RGYYDPS
-1132 NDNVINIYVSTELI
+1132 DNVIIVNISPRSFNNIVNRGMIKASSDITI
-1146 RELQLN
+1146 N
-1152 PLGGLLRAAE
+1152 DVKWT
-1162 ISAIRCTLAHELTH
+1162 ISHELCHWSQHKNRLAEGIT
-1176 YYQSRYYLGDGMGSL
+1176 SNFFIDKYLKNGAGREMM
-1191 FYDGKIRDES
+1191 
-1201 VKEFVID
+1201 ID
-1208 VLSKMYPTKNAKKMI
+1208 ILAYMYPLENSRNPFSRLSYDELTKRIQEVN
-1223 ETESSEKIAEL
+1223 L
-1234 LSAVEN
+1234 
-1240 YIYANTFGEMM
+1240 YIYSHASGEIFANAISDRFVYE
-1251 ANGLANEIAYAP
+1251 YAP
-1263 FITHRRDSMITI
+1263 FIINQNDRVINV
-1275 ITPWGKTYNVDYKI
+1275 ITPWGKKYT
-1289 IADSTV
+1289 
-1295 KKDAFIMETYNA
+1295 M
-1307 DTRFETNYNSSYD
+1307 SYD
-1320 MRIESSGT
+1320 KISDSVVERHYEIESYEANVAFST
-1328 SEIAHDENLRD
+1328 SYDAVESITSYAVQESRIPYDENLRD
-1339 PSLQESRPLTKD
+1339 PSLQESRPLAND

-1364 IYFKLPKTKERVT
+1364 IYFKLPKTEERVT
-1377 VTPDADPAP
+1377 VTPDADLAP

-1433 LAEGGGSLYNLL
+1433 LADGGGSLYNLL

-1468 SRDADLVP
+1468 SRDVNLVP
-1476 SEFVSALQKG
+1476 SEFVSALEKG

-1494 NWFGNV
+1494 NWFGNID
-1500 NVINDEIFELINKT
+1500 VINDEIFELINNT
-1514 FFHND
+1514 FFRND
-1519 TVINS
+1519 VVMNS

-1546 HWNKIVKLVPELKH
+1546 HWNKIIKLVPELKH

-1662 NRGYVGNSTSG
+1662 NRGYIGNSASG

-1686 IKLAEAFSNGDTG
+1686 IRLAEAFSNGDTS
-1699 LMTKLNIQSWLQS
+1699 LMTELNIQSWLQS
-1712 NFQIIRQAMLSSQE
+1712 NFQIIREAMRRSQE
-1726 EIEEM
+1726 EIEEI

-1741 FYAIANI
+1741 FYAVANI
-1748 DVGESHTSAEPDV
+1748 STGESNTSAEPDV

-1791 FLNKTTTV
+1791 FLNKTTIV

-1831 KGSEVEVNKYLD
+1831 KGLEVEDNKYLD
-1843 EEVLKGIESDITAI
+1843 EEVLKGIENDITAV
-1857 AASVREDYDV
+1857 ATSVREAYDV
-1867 ITKRESEL
+1867 IVKRESEL
-1875 AKTKRK
+1875 AKTKHK
-1881 AEKLEEA
+1881 AEKLEKA

-2051 SLVLKGWKLEQS
+2051 SLVLKGWKLEES

-2068 ASISDIKFRDDD
+2068 ASISDIKFRDVDI
-2080 LKAFSDALEENDIQ
+2080 KAFSDALEENDIK

-2133 GDKVADVNVKM
+2133 GNKVADVNVKM
-2144 NGIIDR
+2144 NEIIDR
-2150 ISGKAVGSGEVVTL
+2150 ISGKTVSSGEVVTL

-2178 KRLLKLRS
+2178 KRLLKLKS
-2186 LMNDDSDNKDKKKTD
+2186 EKDDETFKV
-2201 PAEEFEIEAFK
+2201 EVFK
-2212 FQSIFTPGKKADI
+2212 FKTIFTPGKKADI

-2236 MLSGPGTWVRNKVS
+2236 MLSGPGTWVRNKIS

-2260 SDKVGKKAGDLLIE
+2260 SDKVGKIAGDILIE
-2274 KILKKDQTQ
+2274 RTFKKSQDQ
-2283 RKDIISKSS
+2283 RKKIVKESR

-2298 EWRETDQHNWVK
+2298 KWKETEQHKWVEE
-2310 TYLTK
+2310 YLTK
-2315 KYKSSDGKEEA
+2315 KYKSEDGKEEA
-2326 SLLDLV
+2326 SLLDLI

-2338 YDPRQTESKSTVWT
+2338 YDPRQTESKSDSWV

-2357 MVINGIKQE
+2357 MVTNGIKQE

-2374 SDFKSKHEIINKTV
+2374 SDFKSKSELINKTV
-2388 SGLNAAN
+2388 SKLNDAN
-2395 TFFSDFVMKAM
+2395 TFFSEFVMKAM
-2406 SDSDAVKN
+2406 SDSDAVKTT
-2414 SAIQYITQR
+2414 AIQYITQR
-2423 LINEGYTLYGTEPEN
+2423 LINEGYVMYAFN
-2438 KGEKKSKKS
+2438 GEKPE
-2447 KKKGEKKASK
+2447 KGVPLAS
-2457 EKFLLSKKKVVDPD
+2457 KFLLSKKKVVDPD
-2471 TGKIVEEVVPH
+2471 TGKVVDEVVPH

-2543 EGVNFTPLGLA
+2543 ESVNLTPLGLA

-2570 DTKYARGE
+2570 DAKYARGE
-2578 SNIKGGQAVQDV
+2578 SDIKGGQAVQDV

-2595 KGIIGSIGFGI
+2595 KGIIGSIGWGV
-2606 GMFLAGFGW
+2606 GAFLALFGW

-2651 MVSTLRH
+2651 MVSALRR
-2658 EGVNL
+2658 EGLNL
-2663 GKVAVATLDQM
+2663 SKVAVATLDQM
-2674 FLDST
+2674 FLDCT

-2706 MFTPNIMKTLASVI
+2706 MFTPNVLKTLASVI
-2720 SPFKINYT
+2720 SPFKVNYT

-2743 PGVAWAMPK
+2743 PVVALFMPK
-2752 YIDPYTGEIRYRY
+2752 YIDPYTGQIRYRY
-2765 NDSWIKSASVTAIN
+2765 NDSWIKSASVTAID

-2794 EREALSLGLRK
+2794 EREALSLGLHK

-2855 EDGDYVE
+2855 EEGDYVE
-2862 LRYDKMNDVQKKAA
+2862 LKYDKMNDAQKKAA
-2876 INGTMS
+2876 INGIMS

-2903 SEEQYKKLKKLG
+2903 SEEQYEKLKKLG
-2915 YNNVY
+2915 YKNVY

>member
-12 ASPYETARYHLQNN
+12 ASPYETARYRLQNN
-26 PLYTDD
+26 PLYTDN

-55 SEQGLESFYNA
+55 SEQGLISFYDA

-91 SDAVRVGILKDAEGN
+91 SYTVRVGVLKDADGN

-162 GDIASVGTSFTY
+162 GDIASVGTSFAY

-197 IVDDAKWLDA
+197 IVDDANWLDA
-207 YAASLAHDP
+207 YAASLSHDP
-216 VIDPILD
+216 MIDPILD

-234 MRDVDG
+234 MRDVNG

-279 NGVSSGVF
+279 DGVSSGMF

-329 LGSMMGGTMIDDL
+329 LGSMMGGTVIDDL
-342 VFGRQVGNRMFGR
+342 VFGRRAGNRMFGK

-380 FSSYYVDQTMSLVNR
+380 FSSYYVDQTLSLVNR

-429 NKSNL
+429 NKNNL

-441 RDKNG
+441 RDRNG

-451 KDGNPVIARMNRFAQ
+451 KDGRPVIARMNRFAQ
-466 SEYDM
+466 GEYDV
-471 TMRSFIENTSEI
+471 TMRSFIENVGEI
-483 LSDSSS
+483 LSDSSA

-511 IGRDRFE
+511 IGHDRFE

-536 YYEKQAVTMLQTI
+536 YYKKQAVTMLQTI
-549 GDINTTISKEAV
+549 RDINTTISKEAV

-567 VSKAGIFG
+567 VSRAGISG
-575 ETTVVNEESK
+575 ETTVVDEESK

-639 VTEKKLINRIIDGKY
+639 VTEKKLIDRIINGKY

-675 ADEDLVATL
+675 ADEDIVATL

-693 DFCISNADVD
+693 DFCIFNADVD

-715 GYIVS
+715 SYIMS

-740 HKALVDYCKSTPHAD
+740 HKALVNYCKSTLDAD
-755 YRRIDFTED
+755 YRRIDFTKE

-786 NENELKVVD
+786 NEDELKVVD
-795 DILTALHV
+795 DILTALRV

-808 AMIIPNL
+808 ATIIPNL
-815 TEAFAGKRVDALNR
+815 TEAFAGKRVDALDR

-863 SNGLTLGSLFN
+863 SNGLTLGYLFS

-894 GFRKYQFIQY
+894 GLRKYQFIQY

-931 TGGQDAVEHQEHYM
+931 TNGQTAKAYHEVYSSRYQIAISEGRTGRMRNVYQIINDKTVVE
-945 NLIDASRTKAERE
+945 
-958 GYRKRY
+958 
-964 ILSNSRG
+964 
-971 TLSSLLSDAVDP
+971 SLLSDDIDK
-983 SSASYLSVNDLI
+983 SSASYLNVDDLVR
-995 YNPDLLK
+995 NPDLLNDQVK
-1002 PEVLD
+1002 SL
-1007 FVNEKY
+1007 VNDDHKE
-1013 KDAPNHIA
+1013 APNHVAAAIDTYLREKYPDFGVII
-1021 SAINAYFASNN
+1021 SARGNYILANVKNLN
-1032 IPCELIITR
+1032 DMMI
-1041 NGDYKIADL
+1041 
-1050 RNFMSDVVDNDNF
+1050 DNDAF
-1063 IKIIS
+1063 FDLLSKWSVGHVMDIYVDDILDES
-1068 ENLPTIDSD
+1068 S
-1077 KSYEELVRFKQDV
+1077 RGMFGDV
-1090 KSQFEVP
+1090 KIRLRKTTQ
-1097 INTLLKDNKVDYG
+1097 
-1110 NLKVRFMAT
+1110 NL
-1119 PPKIRF
+1119 
-1125 ARGAYSF
+1125 RGYYDPS
-1132 NDNVINIYVSTELI
+1132 DNVIIVNISPRSFNNIVNRGIIKASSDIAINDVKWTISHELCHWSQHKNRLAEGI
-1146 RELQLN
+1146 TSNFFIDKYLKNGAGREMM
-1152 PLGGLLRAAE
+1152 
-1162 ISAIRCTLAHELTH
+1162 IDILAHMYPLENSRNPFSRLSYDELTKRI
-1176 YYQSRYYLGDGMGSL
+1176 QEVNL
-1191 FYDGKIRDES
+1191 
-1201 VKEFVID
+1201 
-1208 VLSKMYPTKNAKKMI
+1208 
-1223 ETESSEKIAEL
+1223 
-1234 LSAVEN
+1234 
-1240 YIYANTFGEMM
+1240 YIYSHASGEIFANAISDRFVYE
-1251 ANGLANEIAYAP
+1251 YAP
-1263 FITHRRDSMITI
+1263 FIINQNDRVINV
-1275 ITPWGKTYNVDYKI
+1275 ITPWGKKYT
-1289 IADSTV
+1289 
-1295 KKDAFIMETYNA
+1295 M
-1307 DTRFETNYNSSYD
+1307 SYD
-1320 MRIESSGT
+1320 KISDSVVERHYEIESYEANVSFST
-1328 SEIAHDENLRD
+1328 SYDAVESITSYAVQESRIPYDENLRD

-1377 VTPDADPAP
+1377 VTPDADPAL
-1386 EMGEGV
+1386 EIGEDV
-1392 YVLNKNYKG
+1392 YVLNKNYRG

-1407 MVQDSR
+1407 TVQDSR

-1433 LAEGGGSLYNLL
+1433 LAEGGGTLYNLL
-1445 RRNSGNRADKRI
+1445 RRNAGNRADKRI

-1468 SRDADLVP
+1468 SRDANLVP
-1476 SEFVSALQKG
+1476 SEFVSALEKG

-1494 NWFGNV
+1494 NWFGNID
-1500 NVINDEIFELINKT
+1500 VINDEIFELINKT

-1519 TVINS
+1519 IVINS

-1567 SMDVDDFNDL
+1567 SMNVDDFNDL

-1616 RELIMSLY
+1616 RELITSLY

-1662 NRGYVGNSTSG
+1662 NRGYIGNSASG

-1686 IKLAEAFSNGDTG
+1686 IRLAEAFSNGDTS
-1699 LMTKLNIQSWLQS
+1699 LMTELNIQGWLQS
-1712 NFQIIRQAMLSSQE
+1712 NFQIIREAMRSSQE
-1726 EIEEM
+1726 EIKEM

-1741 FYAIANI
+1741 FYAVANI
-1748 DVGESHTSAEPDV
+1748 STGESNTSAEPDV

-1791 FLNKTTTV
+1791 FLNKTTIV

-1831 KGSEVEVNKYLD
+1831 KGLEVEANKYLD
-1843 EEVLKGIESDITAI
+1843 EEVLKGIESDISAI
-1857 AASVREDYDV
+1857 AASVREDYDA

-1881 AEKLEEA
+1881 AEKLEKA
-1888 LKRSREQTAKTK
+1888 LKHSREQTAKTK

-1911 QVVTDSTDGSGG
+1911 QIVTDSVDGSGS

-1932 VPPIVEKLHETMYTK
+1932 VPPIIEKLHETMYTK

-1959 TDNHVQLKLSEFYEQ
+1959 TDSHVQLKLSEFYEQ

-1990 VYYYTHGGMFNQ
+1990 VYYYTHGGMFNL

-2080 LKAFSDALEENDIQ
+2080 LKAFSDALEENNIQ

-2133 GDKVADVNVKM
+2133 GDKIADVNVKM
-2144 NGIIDR
+2144 NEIIDR

-2178 KRLLKLRS
+2178 KRLLKLKS
-2186 LMNDDSDNKDKKKTD
+2186 ENDDET
-2201 PAEEFEIEAFK
+2201 FEVEVFK
-2212 FQSIFTPGKKADI
+2212 FKTIFTPGKKADI

-2236 MLSGPGTWVRNKVS
+2236 MLSGPGTWIRNKIS

-2260 SDKVGKKAGDLLIE
+2260 SDKVGKIAGDILID
-2274 KILKKDQTQ
+2274 KTFKKSRDQ
-2283 RKDIISKSS
+2283 RKKIVRESR

-2298 EWRETDQHNWVK
+2298 KWKETEQHKWVEE
-2310 TYLTK
+2310 YLTK
-2315 KYKSSDGKEEA
+2315 KYKSEDGKEEA
-2326 SLLDLV
+2326 GLLDLV

-2338 YDPRQTESKSTVWT
+2338 YDPRQTEKKSDNWV

-2357 MVINGIKQE
+2357 MVTNGIKQE

-2374 SDFKSKHEIINKTV
+2374 SDFKSKSELINKTV
-2388 SGLNAAN
+2388 NKLNDAN
-2395 TFFSDFVMKAM
+2395 TFFSEFVMKAM
-2406 SDSDAVKN
+2406 SDSDAVKTT
-2414 SAIQYITQR
+2414 AIQYITQR
-2423 LINEGYTLYGTEPEN
+2423 LINEGYVMYAFE
-2438 KGEKKSKKS
+2438 GEKP
-2447 KKKGEKKASK
+2447 KKGVPLAS
-2457 EKFLLSKKKVVDPD
+2457 KFLLSKKKVVDPD

-2482 IDNEVVRI
+2482 IDNEVVKI

-2529 QVLPF
+2529 QILPF

-2570 DTKYARGE
+2570 NVKYARGE
-2578 SNIKGGQAVQDV
+2578 SNINGGQAVQDV

-2595 KGIIGSIGFGI
+2595 KGIIGSIGFGV
-2606 GMFLAGFGW
+2606 GVFLAAFGW

-2651 MVSTLRH
+2651 IVSTLRH

-2663 GKVAVATLDQM
+2663 GKVSVATLDQM

-2706 MFTPNIMKTLASVI
+2706 MFTPNVMKTLASVI
-2720 SPFKINYT
+2720 SPFKVNYT
-2728 STGWKYLQRWAASSI
+2728 STGWKYLQRWATSSI

-2752 YIDPYTGEIRYRY
+2752 YVDPYTGQIRYRY

-2794 EREALSLGLRK
+2794 EREALSLGLHK

-2855 EDGDYVE
+2855 EEGDYVE
-2862 LRYDKMNDVQKKAA
+2862 LRYDKMNDAQKKAA

-2915 YNNVY
+2915 YKNVY

-2930 YYKK
+2930 YYEK

>member
-12 ASPYETARYHLQNN
+12 ASPYETARYHLRNN
-26 PLYTDD
+26 PLYTDE
-32 MWLRESKS
+32 MWFRESKS

-48 ALDAIDT
+48 ALNAIDT

-91 SDAVRVGILKDAEGN
+91 SDAVRVGVLKDANGN
-106 PVFDANGE
+106 PVFDADGE

-123 DYDYYKSLIKENADL
+123 DYDYYKSLIKENADMR
-138 QYDQWLLDQA
+138 YDQWLLDQA

-197 IVDDAKWLDA
+197 VVDDANWLDA

-216 VIDPILD
+216 MIDPILD
-223 GIVNFESNYTH
+223 GIINFESNYTH
-234 MRDVDG
+234 MRDVNG

-259 VPSIVTAGLLNKA
+259 VPSIVTSGLLNKA
-272 GVSEKVI
+272 GVSERVI
-279 NGVSSGVF
+279 NGVSSGMF

-329 LGSMMGGTMIDDL
+329 LGSMMGGTLIDDL
-342 VFGRQVGNRMFGR
+342 VFGRQAGNRMFGK

-364 MAKDAIQEG
+364 IAKDALQEG

-380 FSSYYVDQTMSLVNR
+380 FSSYYVDQTMSLINR

-441 RDKNG
+441 RDRNG

-451 KDGNPVIARMNRFAQ
+451 KDGRPIIARMNRFAQ
-466 SEYDM
+466 AEYDI
-471 TMRSFIENTSEI
+471 TMRSFIENVSEI
-483 LSDSSS
+483 LSDSSTD
-489 NRDYALTQAYAS
+489 RDYALTQAYAS

-511 IGRDRFE
+511 IGHDRFE
-518 SAIKVLD
+518 DAIKVLD

-536 YYEKQAVTMLQTI
+536 YYKKQAMTMLQTI
-549 GDINTTISKEAV
+549 HDINTTISKEAV

-567 VSKAGIFG
+567 VSKAGISG
-575 ETTVVNEESK
+575 ETTVVEEENK

-593 DFYEKFKKFSPVT
+593 DFYDKFKKFSPVT
-606 EAIVFAESGTDVV
+606 EAIVFAERGTDVV
-619 VVEDTIVVPE
+619 VVEDTVIVPE
-629 NMPVIEAVKR
+629 KMPVIEAVKR
-639 VTEKKLINRIIDGKY
+639 VTEKKLIDRIVNGKY

-666 EGLRGKFDG
+666 EGLRGKFDWT
-675 ADEDLVATL
+675 DEHIVAAL
-684 LFEDDHAFL
+684 LFEEDHAFL
-693 DFCISNADVD
+693 DFCIFNADAD

-740 HKALVDYCKSTPHAD
+740 HKALVDYCKSTPEAD
-755 YRRIDFTED
+755 YRRIDFTE
-764 EVKEIE
+764 EEIKEIE

-786 NENELKVVD
+786 NEDELKVVD

-808 AMIIPNL
+808 ATIIPNL

-863 SNGLTLGSLFN
+863 SNGLTLGTLFD
-874 ESNLSPSDVLFMKEM
+874 ESNLSPSDVLVMKETS
-889 GMNIR
+889 MNIR
-894 GFRKYQFIQY
+894 GFRKYQFTEY

-931 TGGQDAVEHQEHYM
+931 TGGQDAVEHQDRYM
-945 NLIDASRTKAERE
+945 DLIDASRIKAERE
-958 GYRKRY
+958 GRRKRY

-971 TLSSLLSDAVDP
+971 TLSSLLSDTVDP

-995 YNPDLLK
+995 YNPDLLRS
-1002 PEVLD
+1002 EVLD
-1007 FVNEKY
+1007 FVDEKY

-1032 IPCELIITR
+1032 ISCELVITR
-1041 NGDYKIADL
+1041 RGDYKIADL
-1050 RNFMSDVVDNDNF
+1050 SNYMDDIVDNDHF

-1077 KSYEELVRFKQDV
+1077 RPYEELVRFKQDA

-1097 INTLLKDNKVDYG
+1097 INILLNDDKVDYG
-1110 NLKVRFMAT
+1110 NLKVRFTST

-1132 NDNVINIYVSTELI
+1132 NDNIINIYVSTELI

-1223 ETESSEKIAEL
+1223 ETESSEKITEL
-1234 LSAVEN
+1234 LNAVEN

-1251 ANGLANEIAYAP
+1251 ANGLANEITYAP
-1263 FITHRRDSMITI
+1263 FITYRQGSMITI
-1275 ITPWGKTYNVDYKI
+1275 ITPWGKTYNIDYKI
-1289 IADSTV
+1289 IADSAIE
-1295 KKDAFIMETYNA
+1295 KDAFTMETYDA
-1307 DTRFETNYNSSYD
+1307 SPRFETNYDSSYD
-1320 MRIESSGT
+1320 VRIENSNT
-1328 SEIAHDENLRD
+1328 SEILSDENLRD

-1364 IYFKLPKTKERVT
+1364 IYFKLPKTDERVT
-1377 VTPDADPAP
+1377 VAPDADPVP

-1392 YVLNKNYKG
+1392 YMLNKKKHRG

-1407 MVQDSR
+1407 MVQDSKQ
-1413 HGRIDTRK
+1413 GRIDTRR

-1445 RRNSGNRADKRI
+1445 RKNAGNRADKRI
-1457 VEFVNGLDELA
+1457 VEFVNKLDELA
-1468 SRDADLVP
+1468 SRDVNLVP
-1476 SEFVSALQKG
+1476 REFVSALENG
-1486 IFNVHNLM
+1486 IFNLHNLM
-1494 NWFGNV
+1494 NWFGNAD
-1500 NVINDEIFELINKT
+1500 VISDEMFELINEVFFKNEVVDNFKT
-1514 FFHND
+1514 LSA
-1519 TVINS
+1519 IE
-1524 NTLNRLETEFITDY
+1524 LQFITDY
-1538 MAFRFYNI
+1538 MSFRFYNI
-1546 HWNKIVKLVPELKH
+1546 HWNTLIKIIPELKEYS
-1560 LNKNDVL
+1560 KEDFL
-1567 SMDVDDFNDL
+1567 SMKVSSFNKF
-1577 HNRILDKSPEAKELF
+1577 HRKMMDKYPEA
-1592 VTAVLANDA
+1592 NDFFKVRLKKDA
-1601 NIQEILDTKASRQYV
+1601 EIQTDLNTRTPKQYA

-1632 KIAKSIRISV
+1632 KIAKSIRLSIQHS
-1642 KKTGG
+1642 GG
-1647 EGGQGVNRTNIIDES
+1647 ESQDGINKTNIMDDS
-1662 NRGYVGNSTSG
+1662 NRGYSGNSTVDQF
-1673 DEGDKYSVMASVL
+1673 DEGDRYTVMASVL
-1686 IKLAEAFSNGDTG
+1686 IKLAEALKSGDTD
-1699 LMTKLNIQSWLQS
+1699 LMTELNLATWIQTNVQL
-1712 NFQIIRQAMLSSQE
+1712 IKQAMLYSQADLE
-1726 EIEEM
+1726 ET
-1731 LRDDPDLVDS
+1731 LRENPDVVDD
-1741 FYAIANI
+1741 FYKIANI
-1748 DVGESHTSAEPDV
+1748 LSGNKKTVEPDV
-1761 KTRTPRQIVQNFKNK
+1761 ETRTPRQIVQNFKSK

-1791 FLNKTTTV
+1791 FLNKTTIV

-1811 IDENGNLVINPRLYK
+1811 VNENGNLVINPRLYK
-1826 QFTTR
+1826 EFTTR
-1831 KGSEVEVNKYLD
+1831 KGLEVEANKYLD
-1843 EEVLKGIESDITAI
+1843 EEVLKSIENDITAI
-1857 AASVREDYDV
+1857 AVTVREAYDV
-1867 ITKRESEL
+1867 IVKRESEL

-1911 QVVTDSTDGSGG
+1911 PVVTDSTDSSGG
-1923 KYKFDPDLK
+1923 KYKFDLDLK
-1932 VPPIVEKLHETMYTK
+1932 VPPIIEKLHETMYTK

-1974 NAEVLESMTQS
+1974 NAETLESMTQS

-2051 SLVLKGWKLEQS
+2051 SLVLKGWKLEES

-2068 ASISDIKFRDDD
+2068 ASINDIKFRDDD
-2080 LKAFSDALEENDIQ
+2080 IKAFADALEGNDIQ

-2133 GDKVADVNVKM
+2133 GDKIADVNIKM
-2144 NGIIDR
+2144 NEIIDR
-2150 ISGKAVGSGEVVTL
+2150 ISGKAAGSGEVVTL

-2178 KRLLKLRS
+2178 QRLLKLKS
-2186 LMNDDSDNKDKKKTD
+2186 ENDDETFKVEVFKLKT
-2201 PAEEFEIEAFK
+2201 
-2212 FQSIFTPGKKADI
+2212 IFTPGKKADI

-2236 MLSGPGTWVRNKVS
+2236 MLSGPGTWVRNKTS

-2260 SDKVGKKAGDLLIE
+2260 SDKVGEIAGKILIE
-2274 KILKKDQTQ
+2274 KIIKKGQDQ
-2283 RKDIISKSS
+2283 RKEIVRESR

-2298 EWRETDQHNWVK
+2298 KWKETEQHKWVEE
-2310 TYLTK
+2310 YLTK
-2315 KYKSSDGKEEA
+2315 KYKSDDGKEEA

-2338 YDPRQTESKSTVWT
+2338 YDPRQTENKSDNWV

-2357 MVINGIKQE
+2357 MVTNGIRQE

-2374 SDFKSKHEIINKTV
+2374 SDFKSKSELINKTV
-2388 SGLNAAN
+2388 NKLNDAN
-2395 TFFSDFVMKAM
+2395 TFFSEFVMKAM
-2406 SDSDAVKN
+2406 SDSDAVKAT
-2414 SAIQYITQR
+2414 AIQYITQR
-2423 LINEGYTLYGTEPEN
+2423 LINEGYVMYAF
-2438 KGEKKSKKS
+2438 KGEKPE
-2447 KKKGEKKASK
+2447 KGVPLAP
-2457 EKFLLSKKKVVDPD
+2457 KFLLSKKKVVDPD

-2570 DTKYARGE
+2570 NTKYARGE
-2578 SNIKGGQAVQDV
+2578 SNIKGGQAVQDL

-2595 KGIIGSIGFGI
+2595 KGIIGTIGFGV

-2623 KLKLVI
+2623 KLKIVI

-2651 MVSTLRH
+2651 MVSTLRR

-2706 MFTPNIMKTLASVI
+2706 MFTPNILKTLASVI
-2720 SPFKINYT
+2720 SPFKVNYT

-2743 PGVAWAMPK
+2743 PGAALLMPK

-2862 LRYDKMNDVQKKAA
+2862 LRYDKMNDAQKKAA

-2915 YNNVY
+2915 YKNVY
-2920 KNVKKNKKSG
+2920 KNVKKNRKSG